1 MRTIPYILIS
11 ISIGIMIVIVILL
24 SGCGNHTV
32 IEYHL
37 NTPLE
42 SIHFI
47 ANDSSAWGH
56 ARWDKYYEGYR
67 VHCDIYLA
75 PLDVYKTEEC
85 YIKTLEHEKRHC
97 YQFDW
102 HPKGEGYVSCS
113 L

>member
-1 MRTIPYILIS
+1 MKTLA
-11 ISIGIMIVIVILL
+11 MLIVIVSIGFVALILMCL
-24 SGCGNHTV
+24 VGCGDHTV

-42 SIHFI
+42 NIHFI
-47 ANDSSAWGH
+47 ANNSEAWGH
-56 ARWDKYYEGYR
+56 ARWDKYYEGNR

-85 YIKTLEHEKRHC
+85 YTKVLEHEKRHC

-102 HPKGEGYVSCS
+102 HPKGEGYEFCNP
-113 L
+113 